1 MNDKSSTQQKLRS
14 PFATICA
21 YGGRWPKI
29 ADSVFVADGA
39 RIVGDVTLGEQV
51 SVWFNTVLRGDI
63 YPIEVGALTNIQDG
77 AIVHTTHNKFA
88 TKIGRNVTIGHL
100 AMVHGCT
107 IGDNCLIGMSA
118 TILDGATIG
127 EGCIVG
133 AGAVVKEGAV
143 IPPRSLVV
151 GVPAKVVRE
160 LTESDIEGLKAHA
173 KNYIE
178 YTRGFDFAGGTKP
191 LA

>member
-1 MNDKSSTQQKLRS
+1 MTDKSSTEQKLRS
-14 PFATICA
+14 PHATVCA
-21 YGGRWPKI
+21 YEGRWPQI

-39 RIVGDVTLGEQV
+39 RIVGDVTLGEHV
-51 SVWFNTVLRGDI
+51 SVWFNTVVRGDI
-63 YPIEVGALTNIQDG
+63 YPITVGDYTNIQDG

-88 TKIGRNVTIGHL
+88 TQIGRNVTIGHL
-100 AMVHGCT
+100 AMIHGCT

-127 EGCIVG
+127 EGSIVG

-143 IPPRSLVV
+143 IPPRSLAV

-160 LTESDIEGLKAHA
+160 LGDSDVEGLKAHA
-173 KNYIE
+173 KNYVG
-178 YTRGFDFAGGTKP
+178 YTSGFDFTTGTKP
-191 LA
+191 LG